1 MAQSNMFRKAGN
13 FNPKESY
20 KEQPTK
26 KETKKVVQKERS
38 TPTKHRKNIKI
49 SEYQKKSIDAIKRIN
64 GMTYDYEAIQ
74 LVIDKYMENE
84 TDANKR
90 RFKVF
95 TE

>member
-1 MAQSNMFRKAGN
+1 MARSNMWRKAGN
-13 FNPKESY
+13 FTPQEKYTEKE
-20 KEQPTK
+20 PAK
-26 KETKKVVQKERS
+26 KEKTIAKKS
-38 TPTKHRKNIKI
+38 ASATKHRKNIKI

-84 TDANKR
+84 TDSNKR